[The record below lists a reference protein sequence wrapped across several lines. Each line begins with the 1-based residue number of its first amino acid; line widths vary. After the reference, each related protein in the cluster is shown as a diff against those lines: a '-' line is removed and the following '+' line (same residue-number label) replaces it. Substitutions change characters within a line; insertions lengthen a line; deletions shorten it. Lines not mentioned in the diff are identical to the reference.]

1 MRIVIAAGSGAG
13 AELGE
18 RLARSGHEVVIAPG
32 TIAGASADVV
42 LVAAPASQAEAAIE
56 SAARPG
62 GRDPFVVAIVS
73 DARAARVPAA
83 SEALVEARPRVTL
96 GELNHEASARVVRL
110 ALALQQ
116 AGVEAEVSL
125 DIHSAIVRLR
135 SPEEPHDGSAG
146 GDDGSEACRRC

>member
-18 RLARSGHEVVIAPG
+18 RLARSGHEVVLAPG

-73 DARAARVPAA
+73 DARVARVAA
-83 SEALVEARPRVTL
+83 SEAPVEARPRVTL

-125 DIHSAIVRLR
+125 DIHSAIARLR
-135 SPEEPHDGSAG
+135 SAEEPHDGSAG
-146 GDDGSEACRRC
+146 GDGSEACRRC